1 MSAHLEITMREDRL
15 DCAAILTSEAELD
28 DFVRRLYCAAEG
40 IWPTPAEAGSA
51 QPENSS
57 ELENAGED
65 VSAIAV
71 ERATAP
77 LAATDA
83 GGDTAIAPPPAE
95 CVADSYELTG
105 LQTRLLDLLRDMP
118 GKPLRVYGDRLGVTE
133 ASICTARK
141 RLRELG
147 LIDQAGA
154 VR

>member
-1 MSAHLEITMREDRL
+1 MRADT
-15 DCAAILTSEAELD
+15 A
-28 DFVRRLYCAAEG
+28 
-40 IWPTPAEAGSA
+40 
-51 QPENSS
+51 PE
-57 ELENAGED
+57 ET
-65 VSAIAV
+65 AIAD

-77 LAATDA
+77 LAATDV
-83 GGDTAIAPPPAE
+83 GGDTAIAPPPPAE

-118 GKPLRVYGDRLGVTE
+118 GQPLRIYGDRLGVTE